1 MRSPA
6 DRIIINAARFSAHIG
21 VTEEE
26 RTQPQDLVLDIEMA
40 FDTRPAGRGDDFA
53 QTVCYTT
60 VVEAVEQIL
69 ARPFHLIEAVAEAV
83 AARILAD
90 HPVEEV
96 FVRVAKPGA
105 FPGKR
110 IGYAAVEITRTR
122 DG

>member
-1 MRSPA
+1 MRRTA
-6 DRIIINAARFSAHIG
+6 DRIIVSAARFSAHIG

-26 RTQPQDLVLDIEMA
+26 RAQPRDLVFDIEMV
-40 FDTRPAGRGDDFA
+40 FDTRPAGRSDDFS

-69 ARPFHLIEAVAEAV
+69 TRPFHLIEAVAEAV
-83 AARILAD
+83 AARVLAD
-90 HPVEEV
+90 YPVEEV
-96 FVRVAKPGA
+96 FVRVTKPGA

-110 IGYAAVEITRTR
+110 IGHASVEITRTR

>member
-1 MRSPA
+1 MRRTA
-6 DRIIINAARFSAHIG
+6 DRIIVSAARFSAHIG

-26 RTQPQDLVLDIEMA
+26 RAQPQDLVFDIEMV
-40 FDTRPAGRGDDFA
+40 FDTRPAGRSDDFS

-69 ARPFHLIEAVAEAV
+69 TRPFHLIEAVAEAV
-83 AARILAD
+83 AARVLAD

-96 FVRVAKPGA
+96 FVRVTKPGA

-110 IGYAAVEITRTR
+110 IGHASVEITRTR